1 VKPAQLIPYALV
13 ASSFSLSGLAL
24 GQGAPVADMEPA
36 AAAPAPP
43 PAPAPAAQPELP
55 PPPPPKAT
63 APVDPAPPPQGK
75 IVISAPPVPAPL
87 ERRGYHVHDGFYLRL
102 AAGLGGAKTSI
113 STDSAT
119 YPNYGVGS
127 VGLSSDLWIG
137 GTPWSGIAIGG
148 LLGLQ
153 LMRDSE
159 MRIEGETTGDGMS
172 ASLVSL
178 GAFIDAFP
186 DPRRGLHLGGALF
199 LAGIATKGDSHALAD
214 DLNVRDY
221 DGGGLGLSA
230 WVGYMGWVGPEW
242 SLGGLLK
249 LSGASTRQDKDDVVR
264 EAQAYALSL
273 SFTALYH

>member
-1 VKPAQLIPYALV
+1 MKPAQLIPYALV

-24 GQGAPVADMEPA
+24 GQVAPAPDTEPA

-55 PPPPPKAT
+55 PPPPPKAA
-63 APVDPAPPPQGK
+63 APEPAPPPQGK
-75 IVISAPPVPAPL
+75 VVISAPPVPAPI

-102 AAGLGGAKTSI
+102 AAGLGGAKTNV
-113 STDSAT
+113 STDSNAES
-119 YPNYGVGS
+119 NYGIGS

-153 LMRDSE
+153 LMSDDE
-159 MRIEGETTGDGMS
+159 MRIDGASTGDGMS
-172 ASLVSL
+172 ASLASL
-178 GAFIDAFP
+178 GVFIDAFP
-186 DPRRGLHLGGALF
+186 DPRRGLHFGGALY
-199 LAGIATKGDSHALAD
+199 LAGIATKADSSSLEEE
-214 DLNVRDY
+214 LNVHDY
-221 DGGGLGLSA
+221 NGGGLGLSA

-242 SLGGLLK
+242 SLGGMLK
-249 LSGASTRQDKDDVVR
+249 LSGAGTRQDKDDVVR